1 MADAPELL
9 DFETFFESEP
19 KNVSADGWIS
29 GANFTYRRGDDHI
42 DATLIAVDGGTI
54 TEMVAAGKLRAD
66 IRLTGIVDWVLEN
79 ESGKELLRLK
89 FQASQCC
96 LLPTA
101 AQAAR

>member
-42 DATLIAVDGGTI
+42 DATLIAVDG
-54 TEMVAAGKLRAD
+54 ELSLKWVAG
-66 IRLTGIVDWVLEN
+66 EN
-79 ESGKELLRLK
+79 CVRI
-89 FQASQCC
+89 FA
-96 LLPTA
+96 
-101 AQAAR
+101 